1 MCNYVCVCKPS
12 PFLALSLPIT
22 TSSTKRNASR
32 EPAGAPWL
40 SLQPSHGEQIPGLSN
55 LREGSEE
62 REEEERDRER
72 SEAS

>member
-1 MCNYVCVCKPS
+1 VCVCKPS

-22 TSSTKRNASR
+22 TSSTKKNASR
-32 EPAGAPWL
+32 EAAGAPWL
-40 SLQPSHGEQIPGLSN
+40 SLQPGHGEQIPGLSN
-55 LREGSEE
+55 LQEGSEE